1 MKMTYGTDIVTN
13 YHPEDPEHLLRGHQK
28 ITLASG
34 SVVLPN
40 AFCVM
45 LQKVCLSPT
54 SNYAHIHTSLQ
65 GTRVREKEEISKS
78 FSIQVHE
85 LRALSRIRS
94 DVIVYRGRGQPKWMD
109 VESGQ

>member
-1 MKMTYGTDIVTN
+1 MKMTYGTDIVTH
-13 YHPEDPEHLLRGHQK
+13 YRPEDPEHLLRGHQK

-40 AFCVM
+40 AFSTM

-54 SNYAHIHTSLQ
+54 SNDAHIHTSLQ

-78 FSIQVHE
+78 FSMQARE
-85 LRALSRIRS
+85 LRALSSIS
-94 DVIVYRGRGQPKWMD
+94 SEVIVYRGRGQPKWVD
-109 VESGQ
+109 VEPGQ